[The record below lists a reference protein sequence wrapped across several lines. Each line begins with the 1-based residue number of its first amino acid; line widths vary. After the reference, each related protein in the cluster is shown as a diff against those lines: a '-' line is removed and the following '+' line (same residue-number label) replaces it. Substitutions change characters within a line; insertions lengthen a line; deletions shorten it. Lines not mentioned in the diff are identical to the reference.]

1 MTSAV
6 LLWIFIA
13 SASDEAIHTGST
25 NGSSQDTLAFGTGP
39 STGLFARV
47 VGCGRTCQGGSLET
61 LDDLLSSLALGS
73 STTSAA
79 ARARAV

>member
-6 LLWIFIA
+6 LVWITIA
-13 SASDEAIHTGST
+13 SASDETIHTGST

-39 STGLFARV
+39 SAGLFACAE
-47 VGCGRTCQGGSLET
+47 GFGRTCQGGSLET

-73 STTSAA
+73 SATSAA